1 VDPLQRR
8 PASTSAVAKRTAA
21 STPAATA
28 ATAASALVAQEQA
41 SRYDAAVPSADVA
54 YVLAVGGFDSVLTA
68 IHVNVTSGVVLS
80 KVPVP
85 DYNNWGEP
93 TRDFAYCPT
102 RNVFYALD
110 VHFTGAEQQRPS
122 TGREVHLSTINPVDG
137 TVVSQK
143 VTGAKGALDYVTG
156 YAVTETGLLH
166 CASRVYNAAGNS
178 TVGSAFYL
186 VNPED
191 GTATDLGQLD
201 HQNKEDDPAFYGGY
215 HRSVDVTGHHAYRL
229 GYKSVQQQTSPGMS
243 VVTNGTEVHWID
255 VGTVDSNHGFY
266 LGMTVVPDGV
276 GATALSLAPQS
287 TPTEFL
293 DLVVLH
299 LPSGN
304 ATKTIPL
311 GNVTAPGVG
320 LGKPGQLGYVL
331 DASRKGTYVA
341 VVNIPNAFPLPYPG
355 ALDSWGVATVDLTTG
370 KATVM
375 NLSPT
380 ILSGETSISGVGLPK
395 L

>member
-1 VDPLQRR
+1 
-8 PASTSAVAKRTAA
+8 
-21 STPAATA
+21 
-28 ATAASALVAQEQA
+28 
-41 SRYDAAVPSADVA
+41 
-54 YVLAVGGFDSVLTA
+54 
-68 IHVNVTSGVVLS
+68 
-80 KVPVP
+80 
-85 DYNNWGEP
+85 
-93 TRDFAYCPT
+93 
-102 RNVFYALD
+102 
-110 VHFTGAEQQRPS
+110 
-122 TGREVHLSTINPVDG
+122 VHLSTINPVDG

-143 VTGAKGALDYVTG
+143 ITGAKGALDYVTG